1 MTQNCGV
8 CSLILYLPPSSGRLP
23 AVTLDAVVVT
33 VVEVVVNGVVVM
45 DSANNVLE
53 DAVLVAETVKG
64 SSRCWHRSS

>member
-1 MTQNCGV
+1 M
-8 CSLILYLPPSSGRLP
+8 
-23 AVTLDAVVVT
+23 TLDAVVVT